1 MTLKDYKEWQMA
13 LHTPPGRVKG
23 FATRAAQAAHGG
35 PRAAAHKMVSSAV
48 YTCSL
53 SSKAALRFEAEMA
66 AMITA
71 QVSCGW
77 VSQAF
82 LAILEPERQGWEGSG
97 VS

>member
-23 FATRAAQAAHGG
+23 FATRAARAAHGG

-53 SSKAALRFEAEMA
+53 SSKAALRSGAAIA
-66 AMITA
+66 AMMTPY
-71 QVSCGW
+71 VS
-77 VSQAF
+77 
-82 LAILEPERQGWEGSG
+82 
-97 VS
+97 